1 MSGLEGLLAGRVL
14 GGRYRIEEVIGRGG
28 MGAVYR
34 ATDERLGRK
43 VAVKVI
49 TVAGAADPELR
60 ERVRAR
66 FEREARAAAG
76 LPHHPNVVPVYD
88 YGSDAALGL
97 DYLVMELLH
106 GEDLATRLARTGAP
120 PLATGIWILREAAR
134 GVAVG
139 HRVGLIHRDVKP
151 GNIFLAE
158 APRGEVQVR
167 VLDFG
172 IAKLMAEEDTLN
184 SLTQDGRAPLSPA
197 YASPEQ
203 LRGLQ
208 RLTPASDV
216 FSLGAIGY
224 QLLTGERP
232 FSEADRNRMSLGM
245 PVEVPSARSR
255 NPSIPLQ
262 VEEIVHRALAFDAE
276 ERFSDADAM
285 AMALERAMRDIGSA
299 PLPSYAPPPAYGA
312 APAYAAGAAGE
323 EEDRTQLAPPY
334 GVGEDDRTLLE
345 VPLPPV
351 GGPPSPPAARVAAP
365 AAPAPPPKKRS
376 KGGVFVWSFVLLA
389 LVGAV
394 IVIVLSS
401 RGRPRGLGEELGR
414 LDTTALDT
422 TLAEAPAETVE
433 APPPAPDPAAL
444 NEEGNRL
451 FRDGNYPAALQLF
464 RQASEAEPDN
474 REYRYNYGVALLK
487 VGMAAEAAD
496 QLGEVIRTGG
506 MGAGAFYN
514 LAQARL
520 ALGDTV
526 AAVTALQRAM
536 ALAVTPA
543 EQGAVQRLLDEI
555 SAARVQTLPPPPVD
569 TLAPRPDSAGGFVA
583 PPPPR
588 P

>member
-60 ERVRAR
+60 ARVRAR

-88 YGSDAALGL
+88 YGSDATLGL
-97 DYLVMELLH
+97 DYLVMELLQ

-158 APRGEVQVR
+158 APHGEVQVR

-232 FSEADRNRMSLGM
+232 FSESDRNRMSLGM
-245 PVEVPSARSR
+245 PVAVPSARSH
-255 NPSIPLQ
+255 NPSVPPQ
-262 VEEIVHRALAFDAE
+262 VEEIVQRALAFDPAE
-276 ERFSDADAM
+276 RWPDADAM
-285 AMALERAMRDIGSA
+285 AVALERAMREMGGA
-299 PLPSYAPPPAYGA
+299 PLPPYTPTSSAYGA
-312 APAYAAGAAGE
+312 AASAGAPIY
-323 EEDRTQLAPPY
+323 EDDHTQLAPPY
-334 GVGEDDRTLLE
+334 GAEADGDHTLLE
-345 VPLPPV
+345 SPLPPV
-351 GGPPSPPAARVAAP
+351 AGPPATAAAGGTTPPRAP
-365 AAPAPPPKKRS
+365 EPPKKRS

-389 LVGAV
+389 LIGAV

-401 RGRPRGLGEELGR
+401 RSRPRGLGEDLGR
-414 LDTTALDT
+414 LDTLAIDT
-422 TLAEAPAETVE
+422 TPAVVPEETV
-433 APPPAPDPAAL
+433 APPPPAPDPAAL
-444 NEEGNRL
+444 NDEGNRL
-451 FRDGNYPAALQLF
+451 FREGNYPAALQLF

-474 REYRYNYGVALLK
+474 REYRYNYAVALLK
-487 VGMAAEAAD
+487 VGDAAAAAD
-496 QLGEVIRTGG
+496 ELGQVIRAGG

-520 ALGDTV
+520 TLGDTV
-526 AAVTALQRAM
+526 GAVTALQRAM
-536 ALAVTPA
+536 ALAATPA
-543 EQGAVQRLLDEI
+543 EQGAVQRLLDDI
-555 SAARVQTLPPPPVD
+555 SAARQQAVPPLPID
-569 TLAPRPDSAGGFVA
+569 TLAPRPDTGGFVP